1 VSQEPQSFIIYP
13 SPGDPADVIFI
24 QGKTR
29 RTECLDR
36 SFLQWTE
43 ENCAKSYNQIDGTT
57 VSSSLFYRS
66 DEPWL
71 AKINLVGP
79 LQASK
84 FKMY

>member
-57 VSSSLFYRS
+57 VPSSLWYRS

-84 FKMY
+84 FRMY